1 MKKLLMGVFC
11 LFALCALAS
20 CGETEKE
27 YTLGMGVVVELAEG
41 KVEFNATV
49 ATVVLEEGKIVACR
63 LDAVQNKADVN
74 TADGTFTVK
83 NLKTKMEQGDAYGMT
98 AALGYHMDWNNDGVV
113 KEWYDQAKAFEAYVV
128 GKTAAEVKAMGTKEV
143 TTAQGE
149 IYKISND
156 DALLA
161 AGCTI
166 QITDFKEA
174 VAKACEDEFAVTFKT
189 AAEFTLGVAAEST
202 VDTVKSVNGQLH
214 IGSEFAASVVVD
226 GKIVASL
233 NDAIQPSYTIKDAIT
248 PAEFKGTKRELKE
261 EYGMNPA
268 VNWGMDWNN
277 DGVTKEWYLQSAEFS
292 KYVVGKTAA
301 EVLAMGTK
309 EVTSPKG
316 EIYKIS
322 NEDALLAA
330 GCTIQITSIKTVVAE
345 SVTNAR

>member
-1 MKKLLMGVFC
+1 
-11 LFALCALAS
+11 
-20 CGETEKE
+20 
-27 YTLGMGVVVELAEG
+27 
-41 KVEFNATV
+41 
-49 ATVVLEEGKIVACR
+49 
-63 LDAVQNKADVN
+63 
-74 TADGTFTVK
+74 
-83 NLKTKMEQGDAYGMT
+83 
-98 AALGYHMDWNNDGVV
+98 
-113 KEWYDQAKAFEAYVV
+113 
-128 GKTAAEVKAMGTKEV
+128 
-143 TTAQGE
+143 
-149 IYKISND
+149 
-156 DALLA
+156 
-161 AGCTI
+161 
-166 QITDFKEA
+166 
-174 VAKACEDEFAVTFKT
+174 
-189 AAEFTLGVAAEST
+189 
-202 VDTVKSVNGQLH
+202 
-214 IGSEFAASVVVD
+214 VVVD